1 MTMAVF
7 EAAIEPLL
15 DHVQIELLSECLGA
29 AELYEMYE
37 ELRPSARRLLADME
51 RALDFSD
58 LNEAKRSAHALKGV
72 ASSFGALRLSQLAKI
87 VELHCRSLPEA
98 GSPPCAQLT
107 IHAAQGPEP
116 TAPQVALKDSLQST
130 RPSPRPLEASG
141 NRS

>member
-1 MTMAVF
+1 MGMTMAVF

-51 RALDFSD
+51 RALDLSD

-98 GSPPCAQLT
+98 KAQVNLLTETIERTVDALSEVTCA
-107 IHAAQGPEP
+107 E
-116 TAPQVALKDSLQST
+116 
-130 RPSPRPLEASG
+130 
-141 NRS
+141 